1 MIQMRAV
8 KVEYTV
14 KPEYVETNKAN
25 IKKVM
30 DELRSL
36 GDVGILYSTYIKE
49 DGISFVHFSI
59 HKQEDNII
67 TSLAAFKDFTNQL
80 KAGGLAGGPPQAFKL
95 QMVAS
100 SFDLS

>member
-1 MIQMRAV
+1 MKAV

-30 DELRSL
+30 YELRAL
-36 GDVGILYSTYIKE
+36 EDTGTLYSTYIKE

-59 HKQEDNII
+59 HSGEENII
-67 TSLAAFKDFTNQL
+67 PTLASFEVLSTQL
-80 KAGGLAGGPPQAFKL
+80 KAEGLAGEAPKAL
-95 QMVAS
+95 NLTMVAK
-100 SFDLS
+100 SFDL